1 MTLTEPATNI
11 GRMILPMPP
20 DPTAAPASDRPV
32 DPDLL
37 QQGAGG
43 GGREVLV
50 VDDSAI
56 ARTFLAQRLDG
67 YRYQVHLANDGE
79 QALAMCAEQ
88 AFDIV
93 FVDVALGGENSVD
106 GLRVCQRLKRHP
118 TLPGKV
124 APAVVVVTGDAS
136 ASTRVRGAL
145 AGCDAYLVKPLLE
158 AEFLAALRAV
168 DTRFEWTPPRE

>member
-1 MTLTEPATNI
+1 MT
-11 GRMILPMPP
+11 LPMPP
-20 DPTAAPASDRPV
+20 APSFDSGAAV
-32 DPDLL
+32 DPALL

-56 ARTFLAQRLDG
+56 ARTFLAQRLNA

-88 AFDIV
+88 AFHIV
-93 FVDVALGGENSVD
+93 FVDVQLGGENSVD

-118 TLPGKV
+118 RMAGS
-124 APAVVVVTGDAS
+124 AGPAVVVVTSDAS

-158 AEFLAALRAV
+158 AEFLAALRSV
-168 DTRFEWTPPRE
+168 DVRFEWEPARS